1 MRISRI
7 AAHRVVLPLEH
18 PYSLSGGRLHFE
30 ALDSTILRLETD
42 EGVVGWGEG
51 CPWGSTY
58 LPGFA
63 RGVRAGVEEL
73 APQLLGLDPR
83 RIDVVNRT
91 MDTALP
97 GHPYIKSAFDMAC
110 WDILG
115 KATGLAL
122 VDLLGGRCE
131 GAVTLHSSIP
141 TGTPEEMVGA
151 IAAARAKGTRIHSCR
166 VGADVAMDIERIRA
180 IHASLPAG
188 ESVTY
193 DANRAWLPDQAIQV
207 MGGAREHPAYYEQPC
222 ETYEE
227 CLAVRR
233 ATTHP
238 IILDETIQAFGD
250 LLRAQRDGAC
260 EAIGLKIGRVGGLTK
275 ARCMRDFCVA
285 TGLRMNIEE
294 TGGSIIGDTAAAHL
308 AQSTPETHRRATWLS
323 HDMITVDT
331 AAGGAQQGR
340 RHPCAGGAGPGGGAL
355 RGGAGRAG
363 DGVRLT
369 IKGTATKVDRR
380 PWSARRLCPRAGV
393 EPRS

>member
-1 MRISRI
+1 MKISRV
-7 AAHRVVLPLEH
+7 AAYRVVLPLEH
-18 PYSLSGGRLHFE
+18 PYRLSGGRLLFE
-30 ALDSTILRLETD
+30 ELDSTILRIETD
-42 EGVVGWGEG
+42 DGLVGWGEG

-63 RGVRAGVEEL
+63 RGVRAGMEEL
-73 APQLLGLDPR
+73 APQILGLDPR
-83 RIDVVNRT
+83 RIDVVNRV

-115 KATGLAL
+115 KATGLA
-122 VDLLGGRCE
+122 VADLLGGRCE
-131 GAVTLHSSIP
+131 GAITLHSSIS
-141 TGTPEEMVGA
+141 TGTPEEMVGL
-151 IAAARAKGTRIHSCR
+151 IAAARAKGYRIHSCK

-180 IHASLPAG
+180 IAGSLPAG

-193 DANRAWLPDQAIQV
+193 DVNRAWLPDQAIQV
-207 MGGAREHPAYYEQPC
+207 MNAARDVPAYYEQPC

-233 ATTHP
+233 ATSQP
-238 IILDETIQAFGD
+238 IILDETIQVFGD

-275 ARCMRDFCVA
+275 ARRMRDFCVS

-323 HDMITVDT
+323 HDMIAVDT
-331 AAGGAQQGR
+331 AVGGAR
-340 RHPCAGGAGPGGGAL
+340 NEGGVTHAPEGPGL
-355 RGGAGRAG
+355 
-363 DGVRLT
+363 
-369 IKGTATKVDRR
+369 
-380 PWSARRLCPRAGV
+380 GV
-393 EPRS
+393 EPYEEVLGAPVMAFG